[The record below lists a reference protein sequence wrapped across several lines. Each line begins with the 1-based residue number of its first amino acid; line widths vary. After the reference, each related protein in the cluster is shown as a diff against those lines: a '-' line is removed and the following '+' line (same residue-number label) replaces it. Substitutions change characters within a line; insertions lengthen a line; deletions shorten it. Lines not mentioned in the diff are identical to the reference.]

1 MPTEY
6 MGGLMAAIQSFLLS
20 CCSFAAKMGPSAV
33 DAPHAGSAAL
43 HGVLQLAET

>member
-1 MPTEY
+1 
-6 MGGLMAAIQSFLLS
+6 MAAIQSFLLS

-33 DAPHAGSAAL
+33 DATHAGSAAL